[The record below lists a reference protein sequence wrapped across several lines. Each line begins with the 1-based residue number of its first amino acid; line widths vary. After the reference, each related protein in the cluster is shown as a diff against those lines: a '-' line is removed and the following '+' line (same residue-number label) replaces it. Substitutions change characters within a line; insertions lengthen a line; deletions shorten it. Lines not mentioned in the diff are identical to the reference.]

1 MKASRFVSSILYI
14 GLAVILLFGSISTA
28 TATINVTCNEN
39 IYEIQTLLDH
49 YFQLR
54 YEARKNNI
62 IPDLSQFIDVSSEKV
77 KNFLSTETDKLR
89 LETLHASKND
99 LEYLEYK
106 FIIDIQNIDFSSED
120 STVTV
125 IILENH
131 EVVFKKTPQIVSKM
145 NNLIHQ
151 IVLSPNDRSWEI
163 IDDSYDDFLWKA
175 IRQTSVDFIEEQI
188 NTPRP
193 IGFIQKVSLFRQE
206 GDWKIGYFTFPS
218 ADACYQHRESV
229 VQTRETGISESDGM
243 IPQIIYPQEQI
254 AIIDQTPKD
263 TVLSY
268 YLLLNSQQV
277 GQASILLAA
286 DSPARQQMLLNID
299 QFSVDGQLV
308 SPVIE
313 ISAPV
318 SCTNQELPLS
328 EDCQELSVTRQMFY
342 EGGFWASPN
351 GHVTRFTIQL
361 IKEDDHWRIWDI
373 KHNV

>member
-1 MKASRFVSSILYI
+1 MNFLRYTNKTSLAYHLLLVSIFFCGCFTACTSSAEFEGEKLIRRFFSLMTEGDFKNAANMLYEAPPGMQGPGFSRTDFDSSFAAGAKINYTIL
-14 GLAVILLFGSISTA
+14 SIIPGDEVEAQYFFAPDKQKYFFPDEVPDICQTYL
-28 TATINVTCNEN
+28 IKLQLDFLDLPEPN
-39 IYEIQTLLDH
+39 IY
-49 YFQLR
+49 
-54 YEARKNNI
+54 
-62 IPDLSQFIDVSSEKV
+62 S
-77 KNFLSTETDKLR
+77 
-89 LETLHASKND
+89 
-99 LEYLEYK
+99 
-106 FIIDIQNIDFSSED
+106 
-120 STVTV
+120 
-125 IILENH
+125 
-131 EVVFKKTPQIVSKM
+131 
-145 NNLIHQ
+145 
-151 IVLSPNDRSWEI
+151 
-163 IDDSYDDFLWKA
+163 
-175 IRQTSVDFIEEQI
+175 
-188 NTPRP
+188 